1 MFTLIT
7 NLIIAFTMSRP
18 LGPRTPT
25 PPVRHRFPEKS
36 MADDFAQMA
45 IFRPWLWLWT
55 MSTMAVGMHVF
66 VLTCITLGLHVAL
79 CIRNY

>member
-1 MFTLIT
+1 MFTLIS
-7 NLIIAFTMSRP
+7 NLTVAFTMPRAIE
-18 LGPRTPT
+18 PRTPAQ
-25 PPVRHRFPEKS
+25 RLRQRLPEKS
-36 MADDFAQMA
+36 MAGDFAKMA
-45 IFRPWLWLWT
+45 VFRPWLWLWT